1 MRCTLLK
8 TFLLSSRLVSEVG
21 RKIIPT
27 AYSPAAGR
35 SHPMSS
41 CATCDA
47 GSIIKRRQ
55 QQQIQQQFKH
65 TRQAKASSLTEV
77 SSSSSSS
84 SCSKTHHRIQSGC
97 IFLLRFCGNGSIS
110 EENVTKM
117 SLPQEE
123 EEEEELRVGWVS
135 D

>member
-1 MRCTLLK
+1 
-8 TFLLSSRLVSEVG
+8 
-21 RKIIPT
+21 
-27 AYSPAAGR
+27 
-35 SHPMSS
+35 MSS